1 MHAASA
7 TLHFSALHCTTL
19 HYTTLHYTTLHYT
32 TLHNTTCLPRP
43 HRAPHRAPTAPPPR
57 MQVGARPPGGFCYR
71 VLPCIVKTGDAL
83 LQEQFAL
90 QLVRDVMMCV
100 MMCVVVC
107 VVMHDVVHDV
117 TRDLIHAVAHGPWLM
132 AVARDMMR
140 CCRSMKHVCCSIMHG
155 MSCAC
160 AGPHRAASRL
170 CLLWLY
176 LLWLYLLWLYVLWPH
191 LLGAH
196 GAAHLRCL
204 ASAAAAA
211 FLLRG
216 GHRARVLS

>member
-1 MHAASA
+1 MLPCYT
-7 TLHFSALHCTTL
+7 TLLCTALHCTTL
-19 HYTTLHYTTLHYT
+19 HYTTLHHVL
-32 TLHNTTCLPRP
+32 
-43 HRAPHRAPTAPPPR
+43 AAPTPR
-57 MQVGARPPGGFCYR
+57 MQVGARPPDGFCYR

-90 QLVRDVMMCV
+90 QLVRDVDV
-100 MMCVVVC
+100 IMCVVMC

-132 AVARDMMR
+132 AVVRDMMR
-140 CCRSMKHVCCSIMHG
+140 CCRSMKHVCCSITHG